1 MRGATAQAATNSH
14 APTTLK
20 ALAESRHETLMLPI
34 AVLRPWLD
42 NPRRFIDDDEARA
55 LGDSVVSQGQIQN
68 LIARPRPN
76 GEYEV
81 IVGNRR
87 LKGMQLKNEAGDI
100 PDTFEMRCLVAD
112 LSDQQA
118 AIVAVAE
125 NMQRRSMNPI
135 EECDALANIA
145 TSQPDMNALA
155 KSIGLKPIEVAERI
169 AVAKLDGDIKE
180 LISSGK
186 RRIEW
191 GRAMT
196 RTSAPLRKEIM
207 ESIAKSETAYV
218 SVQQIA
224 ALLRQKNIPAKNAL
238 FDVERLG
245 LQVQADLIDTGEG
258 FILDR
263 DAFWIAQNAAIK
275 DEERQLERA
284 GHDKV
289 IVLRGEPFKEW
300 DWEVSETA
308 KGTTAVIEVAPDG
321 LVTTHTNLVRRG
333 SAPANDDAPDAAPSI
348 FSADASDVPEAD
360 AVTITTQ
367 PPSTKAAEYLAEMR
381 MLLAANQTA
390 NDIRMSQALILAGLL
405 GNRDI
410 GLDWPIYLRSGPEL
424 SRYNALIERA
434 GDDAFAF
441 ALSLSKNEQA
451 AALAIC
457 AAVRL
462 RHQIGRKVAFP
473 TDTPVSLVLA
483 SARQDGFALR
493 DTWTPDASFLE
504 LLSVAELRGLARE
517 LLDEDES
524 GDVSFATKTDLVA
537 LLADA
542 FATAHQKLGRF
553 RSTTEIRLNSW
564 VPDYL

>member
-1 MRGATAQAATNSH
+1 MRGAAAQAMKTH
-14 APTTLK
+14 APITLK
-20 ALAESRHETLMLPI
+20 ALADRKHETIMLPI
-34 AVLRPWLD
+34 AALTAWLD
-42 NPRRFIDDDEARA
+42 NPRRFIDDDEAKVLA
-55 LGDSVVSQGQIQN
+55 DSVVEQGQIQN
-68 LIARPRPN
+68 LIARPRAK
-76 GEYEV
+76 GEFEV

-87 LKGMQLKNEAGDI
+87 LRGMKLKQEAGDI
-100 PDTFEMRCLVAD
+100 ADTFEMRCLIAD
-112 LSDQQA
+112 LSDDEA

-125 NMQRRSMNPI
+125 NMQRRNMNPI

-145 TSQPDMNALA
+145 KSQPDMNALA
-155 KSIGLKPIEVAERI
+155 KSIGLKPVEVAERI
-169 AVAKLDGDIKE
+169 AVSKLDEDIKE

-196 RTSAPLRKEIM
+196 RTNAPIRKDIM
-207 ESIAKSETAYV
+207 EAIAKSETAYV

-224 ALLRQKNIPAKNAL
+224 ALVRQKNIPANAL

-245 LQVQADLIDTGEG
+245 LQVQADLIDSGEG
-258 FILDR
+258 FITDR
-263 DAFWIAQNAAIK
+263 EAFWVAQNAAIK

-300 DWEVSETA
+300 DYEVSETT

-321 LVTTHTNLVRRG
+321 LVTTHTNLIRRG
-333 SAPANDDAPDAAPSI
+333 SAPANDDTPEPSESI
-348 FSADASDVPEAD
+348 FSADASQVPEAE

-367 PPSTKAAEYLAEMR
+367 PPSSKAAEYLAEMR
-381 MLLAANQTA
+381 MVIAADRTA
-390 NDIRMSQALILAGLL
+390 RSQHLSQALILAGLL

-410 GLDWPIYLRSGPEL
+410 GLDWPIYLRNGPEIE
-424 SRYNALIERA
+424 RYNALVERA

-441 ALSLSKNEQA
+441 ALSLSKDEQV
-451 AALAIC
+451 AALANC

-473 TDTPVSLVLA
+473 SDAPVSLVLA
-483 SARQDGFALR
+483 SAREDGFALR
-493 DTWTPDASFLE
+493 DTWTPDAEFLE
-504 LLSVAELRGLARE
+504 LLTVAELRGLARE
-517 LLDEDES
+517 LMDEDES
-524 GDVSFATKTDLVA
+524 GDVSFATKTDIVA

-542 FATAHQKLGRF
+542 FASARDKLGRH
-553 RSTTEIRLNSW
+553 RATTEIRLCSW
-564 VPDYL
+564 QPEYL